1 MESAKIDEKIEILE
15 DSYSKLYNLE
25 NAQLFEEI
33 TRLIS
38 EHVKFEDEGKDSTGG
53 LLNVLSDIAD
63 SVRKEFEELVG
74 ISNDKRHYITVLTKI
89 FTLLL
94 NTNVDTVEKI
104 KRILK
109 IAIETTLKIWQEP
122 KEL

>member
-15 DSYSKLYNLE
+15 NSYSKLYNLE

-38 EHVKFEDEGKDSTGG
+38 EHVQFEDEGKDSTGG
-53 LLNVLSDIAD
+53 LHNVLSEIAD

-94 NTNVDTVEKI
+94 NTNVGTVEKI

>member
-15 DSYSKLYNLE
+15 NSYSKLYNLE

-53 LLNVLSDIAD
+53 LHNVLSEIAD

-109 IAIETTLKIWQEP
+109 ITIETTLKIWQEP